1 MKESPVT
8 SSIEEQPSRRTF
20 LDALIACCSAIAA
33 VALAAPAG
41 LYLWPAAK
49 GGGGEKAEVE
59 GAKSLPVGGSKM
71 VQLGAEAVILVRQRE
86 GFAAFSAVCT
96 HLGCLVKWNTEKG
109 QFICPC
115 HAAAFGPDGE
125 VLGGPPPSPLP
136 RLKVQEAG
144 DKVYVS
150 KT

>member
-1 MKESPVT
+1 M
-8 SSIEEQPSRRTF
+8 EERDSNLQPTRRSF
-20 LDALIACCSAIAA
+20 LDVLIGLCSAIAA
-33 VALAAPAG
+33 AALAAPAG

-71 VQLGAEAVILVRQRE
+71 VQLGAEAVIVVRRRD
-86 GFAAFSAVCT
+86 GLAAFSAVCT
-96 HLGCLVKWNTEKG
+96 HLGCLVKWNGDKG

-115 HAAAFGPDGE
+115 HAAAFGSDGE

-136 RLKVQEAG
+136 RMKVQEVG

-150 KT
+150 RA